1 MEINTFTLQQ
11 LLAGEDIFLVKE
23 IGVASLGDSVN
34 TDNGIDPLL
43 SVSPQ
48 TTKPPTHQPL
58 YRPKHKV
65 VILVKELNPIDSEL
79 LGKILGAVQLTLQ
92 NVEVVEMSQNPNMD
106 LSHIFIQKSVSQL
119 ISFGVMMSEVN
130 LMLRLTPY
138 QILESKGVKFIS
150 GVSLTDLQNDIPKK
164 KLLWGAL
171 KEMF

>member
-1 MEINTFTLQQ
+1 MEINAFTLQQ
-11 LLAGEDIFLVKE
+11 LLAGEDIFLIKDVVKN
-23 IGVASLGDSVN
+23 VVSGD
-34 TDNGIDPLL
+34 TDHGSEKTL
-43 SVSPQ
+43 
-48 TTKPPTHQPL
+48 TPL

-65 VILVKELNPIDSEL
+65 VILVKELNPTDSEL

-92 NVEVVEMSQNPNMD
+92 NVEVIEMSKNPTMD
-106 LSHIFIQKSVSQL
+106 LSHIFTQKSVSQL

>member
-1 MEINTFTLQQ
+1 MEINTFALQQ
-11 LLAGEDIFLVKE
+11 LLAGEDIFLIKE
-23 IGVASLGDSVN
+23 VVFVPGD
-34 TDNGIDPLL
+34 TDNGIVKPL
-43 SVSPQ
+43 SVSTGSPREINQ
-48 TTKPPTHQPL
+48 SQIPVPL

-65 VILVKELNPIDSEL
+65 VILVKELNPTDSQL

-92 NVEVVEMSQNPNMD
+92 TVEVIEMSKNPNMD
-106 LSHIFIQKSVSQL
+106 LSHIFTQKSVNQL
-119 ISFGVMMSEVN
+119 ISFGVMTSEVN

-171 KEMF
+171 KVMF